1 MGYVALIYVV
11 PHNRAVSQHVS
22 EMMYGFGSVL
32 CVVPAACLREEG
44 VGNQRAHQGSES
56 DEEVESL
63 QKRRKVG
70 AKDTTHFISAQE
82 QLSTGFWGNL
92 WQSVLF

>member
-1 MGYVALIYVV
+1 MHVGVFMGHVALIYVV

-22 EMMYGFGSVL
+22 EMMYGFAGVL

-44 VGNQRAHQGSES
+44 IRNQRAHQGSEP

-63 QKRRKVG
+63 QKCRKAR
-70 AKDTTHFISAQE
+70 AKNTTFFITAQE
-82 QLSTGFWGNL
+82 
-92 WQSVLF
+92 